1 MLLDD
6 LVSHLKFLDFSV
18 ALSDLPDVG
27 FTEIEKDYI
36 MQSGDVK
43 SKWLLSDQDFSPG
56 GNASR
61 SLEDRMRQVT
71 NKRGSIRVGQNEGIS
86 EKIMGFLRDTCRG
99 TEMKIEESLNAMRN
113 QDNKAFILLPS
124 ETGGY
129 KNKRDRKWNEVS
141 KAIRHNME
149 ESNQKIGIAA
159 ARRRTESRRNISLIE
174 PRS

>member
-27 FTEIEKDYI
+27 FTQIEKDYI
-36 MQSGDVK
+36 IQSGDVK
-43 SKWLLSDQDFSPG
+43 CNWLLSDQDFSAL
-56 GNASR
+56 GNAPR
-61 SLEDRMRQVT
+61 NFEDRMRQVT
-71 NKRGSIRVGQNEGIS
+71 NKRGSVRVGQNEGIS

-99 TEMKIEESLNAMRN
+99 TEIKIEESLNTICN
-113 QDNKAFILLPS
+113 EGNKAFILLPS

-141 KAIRHNME
+141 KAFRHKLE
-149 ESNQKIGIAA
+149 ESNHKIGIGA
-159 ARRRTESRRNISLIE
+159 ARRRTESRGNISLVE